1 MRNKE
6 MLKNYK
12 PERNIAKAGPIKH
25 NPSTETNDQVGFVRR
40 ICNLRPEVWP

>member
-12 PERNIAKAGPIKH
+12 PEQNIEKAGPIKH
-25 NPSTETNDQVGFVRR
+25 TPSAETND
-40 ICNLRPEVWP
+40 